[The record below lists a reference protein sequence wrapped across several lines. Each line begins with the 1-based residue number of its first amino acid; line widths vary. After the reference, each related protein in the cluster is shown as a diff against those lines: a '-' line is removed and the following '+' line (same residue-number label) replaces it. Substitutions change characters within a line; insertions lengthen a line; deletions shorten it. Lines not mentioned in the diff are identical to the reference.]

1 MRPDKLRVD
10 AAFPS
15 ELITVQAAA
24 DCMSVSRWTIYQL
37 IWDNQVASVL
47 VGRCR
52 RIVRKSFEDYL
63 ARLIEESA

>member
-1 MRPDKLRVD
+1 MTPDKHRVD

-15 ELITVQAAA
+15 VFITVQTAA
-24 DCMSVSRWTIYQL
+24 DWMAVSRWTIYQL
-37 IWDNQVASVL
+37 IWNNEVASVQ

-52 RIVRKSFEDYL
+52 RIVRKSFEDYM